1 MNLSKHKWE
10 QEMSLVWGI
19 TRPASKI
26 MVDKL
31 YTHAKHSSGIKE
43 VNEKKEKG
51 TQNQQCCM
59 KSL

>member
-1 MNLSKHKWE
+1 
-10 QEMSLVWGI
+10 MSLVRGI

-31 YTHAKHSSGIKE
+31 YTHAKHSLGIKAI
-43 VNEKKEKG
+43 NEKKEKG
-51 TQNQQCCM
+51 TQNKKCCW